1 MKHSHELHMDDISI
15 SVSRCWNKNS
25 LSREAMEVTVT
36 VLFNMS
42 ETGFPVP
49 ESIKLIDAS
58 GGSNSA
64 IKLAYKSARRA
75 ILICGS
81 RGFDLPEE
89 KYDHWRTIEMV
100 FVAMD
105 ETLSLAP
112 TISVKPRGRLSDD
125 AVIQLTP
132 AEEARKAEEQRKKAD
147 AAEQKRKE
155 KERQKAEE
163 RHEAEKKKFAQRN
176 NAKNAP
182 INHDA
187 LTVKGISVGMSVHQS
202 KNRLIE
208 RGYTCVNNANHYACY
223 SGNAEII
230 IGENGIDFSCEN
242 FNLCGYKLH
251 EAAGFL
257 NAHFQF
263 PSGIHYN
270 PEISLM
276 LDEDI
281 PRYCGRGKAGD
292 ILCVRELPFFI
303 PITVTLRKGS
313 ITDGGVS
320 FD

>member
-1 MKHSHELHMDDISI
+1 MKTTILLIMIYFSSLSISCAEMNDSREFHMDDLSI

-36 VLFNMS
+36 VSFNMS

-89 KYDHWRTIEMV
+89 KYDQWRTIEMV
-100 FVAMD
+100 FD
-105 ETLSLAP
+105 P
-112 TISVKPRGRLSDD
+112 T
-125 AVIQLTP
+125 
-132 AEEARKAEEQRKKAD
+132 QRRIPLRF
-147 AAEQKRKE
+147 AEQKRKE

-208 RGYTCVNNANHYACY
+208 RGYTCINNANHYACY

-263 PSGIHYN
+263 PSGIDYN

-292 ILCVRELPFFI
+292 ILCVRELTFII